1 MLWSVWVGIEIR
13 SDGCLGYLKI
23 PAISSV
29 GKLARLDDVIH
40 LPDAHSEPERGGLL
54 CICGG

>member
-1 MLWSVWVGIEIR
+1 MLWSVRVRVQI
-13 SDGCLGYLKI
+13 SPDGYLGYLKI

-40 LPDAHSEPERGGLL
+40 LPDAHSEPERGSLL